1 MVAAIAKIDENFK
14 GPRPANAPTE
24 FTPAPGLF
32 QYNLYR
38 DSGRTGRL
46 EVTLFKDSKD
56 DQDESGILIHS
67 KLETNAFP
75 EKDIE
80 GFLKKIED
88 HIEK

>member
-1 MVAAIAKIDENFK
+1 VVAAIAKIDENFK

>member
-24 FTPAPGLF
+24 FTPSLGLF

-38 DSGRTGRL
+38 DSGKTGRL
-46 EVTLFKDSKD
+46 EVTLYKDSKD
-56 DQDESGILIHS
+56 DQSGEGILIHS
-67 KLETNAFP
+67 KQETNTFP

-88 HIEK
+88 SIEK